1 MAIPKVP
8 QNQIAALP
16 LIDFNTSAAGGDVI
30 ILGNSITRFWS
41 ATVLGM
47 PGNFVNIAGGA
58 SELRSNVL
66 DVTGCSRFVLLVTAT
81 IGIGGYAGQT
91 IEPHIQFQNSAGLSE
106 VNTSAA
112 TTPNSTRRRAQNLV
126 LPDRATP
133 WSGLFSC
140 TWNDTGIVLAGG
152 AGNGLATVGARCM
165 VVLKRGVA
173 LNVNESYSCELW
185 GASQ

>member
-30 ILGNSITRFWS
+30 VLGTSITRFWS

-47 PGNFVNIAGGA
+47 PSNFVNITGGA

-66 DVTGCSRFVLLVTAT
+66 DVTGCSRFCLVMTAT
-81 IGIGGYAGQT
+81 IAVGGYAGQN
-91 IEPHIQFQNSAGLSE
+91 IEPFILYSNSAGTQEIFDNIPSSFHRMFNNMLIGNYAQPFTKVFTCQWSDSGPG
-106 VNTSAA
+106 TA
-112 TTPNSTRRRAQNLV
+112 T
-126 LPDRATP
+126 
-133 WSGLFSC
+133 G
-140 TWNDTGIVLAGG
+140 GG
-152 AGNGLATVGARCM
+152 AGLATVGARCIIC
-165 VVLKRGVA
+165 LRRGAA

-185 GASQ
+185 GASH